1 MRRPRSERPR
11 ANSRSRLL
19 VARKVRAIV
28 ALDRPDARAAMLL
41 VERLGRACDYYKV
54 GNELFTAAGPQIVEA
69 LRASGKS
76 VFLDLKL
83 HDIPNTVKKAA
94 SRAAALGAS
103 LLTVHATGGKE
114 MLEVAVEGAGDKC
127 GILAVTILTS
137 LDTTGV
143 RQAWGRARLDL
154 SREVLRLSG
163 QAADAGAHGVVC
175 SGLEAR
181 AVHADYPALRLLVPG
196 IRRPGDATNDQRRT
210 VTPLEAARAG
220 ASYVVLGRTVTGADD
235 PAEAMRSV
243 NNMLAG

>member
-1 MRRPRSERPR
+1 MG
-11 ANSRSRLL
+11 
-19 VARKVRAIV
+19 VKKVRAIV
-28 ALDRPDARAAMLL
+28 ALDRPDARAALGL
-41 VERLGRACDYYKV
+41 VERIGKACDFYKV
-54 GNELFTAAGPQIVEA
+54 GSELFTSAGPQIVEA
-69 LRASGKS
+69 LRALGKL

-83 HDIPNTVKKAA
+83 HDIPNTVGQAA
-94 SRAAALGAS
+94 SRAASLGAS

-114 MLEVAVEGAGDKC
+114 MMEAAVGGAGDKC
-127 GILAVTILTS
+127 GILVVTILTS
-137 LDTTGV
+137 LDTGGI

-181 AVHADYPALRLLVPG
+181 SVSGEYGDRLRLLVPG
-196 IRRPGDATNDQRRT
+196 IRRPGDPSNDQRRT

-220 ASYVVLGRTVTGADD
+220 ASYIVLGRTVTAADD

-243 NNMLAG
+243 NKMLGIRL